1 MENKSVFGSPEVL
14 KYTANHVSIAVSLN
28 RTAFAA
34 VATANGGK
42 IPAGTF
48 LSFNKEARA
57 TKAVPVTEQALAAGI
72 LRYDVDYASYSEEAD
87 HVAAIVEGYVDLK
100 KLPVQPSSAVKTA
113 LPQVTF
119 LR

>member
-1 MENKSVFGSPEVL
+1 MQNKQIFGSKEIL
-14 KYTANHVSIAVSLN
+14 KYTANVVSIAVSLN
-28 RTAFAA
+28 RTAFAS
-34 VATANGGK
+34 VAAANNGI

-57 TKAVPVTEQALAAGI
+57 TKAVPVTESALAAGV
-72 LRYDVDYASYSEEAD
+72 LRYDVDYNTEEAD
-87 HVAAIVEGYVDLK
+87 HVAAIVEGYIDLK
-100 KLPVQPSSAVKTA
+100 ELPVQPTAAVKTA